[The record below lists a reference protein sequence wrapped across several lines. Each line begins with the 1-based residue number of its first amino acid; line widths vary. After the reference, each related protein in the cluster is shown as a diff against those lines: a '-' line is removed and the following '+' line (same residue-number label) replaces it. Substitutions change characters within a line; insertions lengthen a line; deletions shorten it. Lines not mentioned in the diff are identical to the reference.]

1 MIKLD
6 EIRKVAARSLTQ
18 PAVQL
23 LARTH
28 ITPNAITWLSFSL
41 AVVAAGLIVI
51 GSLFAAGFVVLVG
64 GFFDMLDGA
73 LARHTGQTSR
83 FGGVLDSTL
92 DRFSEAV
99 LFLGIL
105 TFYVLNVSESS
116 VVVVL
121 LASVAMIGSFL
132 VSYVRARMEAA
143 DLEGKV
149 GLFTRTER
157 VIVLALGLLLSPINY
172 ALITA
177 LAIIVFFSFFT
188 VGQRLIE
195 TWHQTRVS

>member
-6 EIRKVAARSLTQ
+6 EIRKVAAHYLTQ

-23 LARTH
+23 LAMTH
-28 ITPNAITWLSFSL
+28 ITPNAISWLGFWL
-41 AVVAAGLIVI
+41 AVVAAVLIGI
-51 GSLFAAGFVVLVG
+51 GDLFAAAFVVLVG

-73 LARHTGQTSR
+73 LARHTNQSSR
-83 FGGVLDSTL
+83 FGSVLDSTL
-92 DRFSEAV
+92 DRAAEAV
-99 LFLGIL
+99 LLLGIV
-105 TFYVLNVSESS
+105 TFYALTGSEGS
-116 VVVVL
+116 VAGVL

-143 DLEGKV
+143 GLECKV

-157 VIVLALGLLLSPINY
+157 VIVLALGLLLSQISY

-177 LAIIVFFSFFT
+177 LAIIVFFSFLT
-188 VGQRLIE
+188 AGQRLIE
-195 TWHQTRVS
+195 ARHQTKN